1 MGSGR
6 AKLAPPWVRPVA
18 TAVVVEIVTLGGT
31 VLSPPGRARPIDA
44 LAVLLLVIAAG
55 AVAFTQRWPVQALSA
70 SLLCTATYYALGYHT
85 DSSFFIGLLVTGYRS
100 GTAGAR
106 MRAAGFMLLTFGLF
120 AAAARLGRPIDTAS
134 ALWVPVVAVGGQLA
148 GQAAAEWQARIN
160 RQSEHAREEEALRRI
175 AEERLRIAREL
186 HDVVSHSIAMIN
198 VQAGVAVHVMDQR
211 PEEARAALLA
221 IKAASRDALRDL
233 RGILGL
239 LRQTDEAES
248 RSPAAGLDQVPSLVQ
263 NVRRAG
269 IEVMLDIDTGQSS
282 LPTSIDLAA
291 YRVIQEALTNVV
303 RHAPGASATVA
314 VRRAPEA
321 LTIDVENSNGRT
333 PVSVAIDGR
342 QGAGH
347 GLAGMRERVRAAG
360 GSLQAGARPGGGFAL
375 HATLPLEGE

>member
-1 MGSGR
+1 
-6 AKLAPPWVRPVA
+6 VRPVA
-18 TAVVVEIVTLGGT
+18 TAAVVEIVTLGGT
-31 VLSPPGRARPIDA
+31 AFAPPNRGRPIDA
-44 LAVLLLVIAAG
+44 LAVILLVIAAG
-55 AVAFTQRWPVQALSA
+55 AVAFTQRWPVQSLSA
-70 SLLCTATYYALGYHT
+70 SLLCTAGYYALGYHT

-106 MRAAGFMLLTFGLF
+106 VRAAGFVLSTFALF
-120 AAAARLGRPIDTAS
+120 AAAARLGRPVDTNS
-134 ALWVPVVAVGGQLA
+134 ALWVPIVAIGGQLA
-148 GQAAAEWQARIN
+148 GQAAAEWQARMD
-160 RQSEHAREEEALRRI
+160 RQRERAREEEALRRI

-198 VQAGVAVHVMDQR
+198 VQAGVAVHVMDER
-211 PEEARAALLA
+211 PQEARAALLA

-239 LRQTDEAES
+239 LRQTDESEA
-248 RSPAAGLDQVPSLVQ
+248 RSPAAGLDQVHSLIE

-269 IEVMLDIDTGQSS
+269 VEVTLEIDTGQAS

-314 VRRAPEA
+314 VRREPET
-321 LTIDVENSNGRT
+321 LIIDVENDART
-333 PVSVAIDGR
+333 HVPAAVDGR

-360 GSLQAGARPGGGFAL
+360 GSLQAGRRAGGGFTL
-375 HATLPLEGE
+375 HATLPLVSE